1 MTPEWIYLL
10 KVNVGIAL
18 FYAFY
23 KLFCQRDTFFV
34 WRRFALLS
42 FMAIS
47 FIYPLLN
54 IQDWV
59 KEQPAMYELA
69 DYYATW
75 MSDQEVNVSVNAT
88 ATQSAKLPSLMVIGM
103 YIYYIGVITLT
114 LRFLTQLLSI
124 FRIRRTGTT
133 TLLNGQRI
141 ISIPTDVSPFSF
153 FGWIFLH
160 LPNIQKDNQQEIMM
174 HEQTHVRQWHSVDV
188 VLSELLCIICWFNP
202 FMWLLKGEIRLNLE
216 YLADNKVSE
225 TIHNN
230 KQYQY
235 HLLGLAHTKQ
245 QIGLYNNFNVSHLKK
260 RIIMMNKKRTRMT
273 GRIKYALF
281 APLAI
286 ALLLASNISCISNE
300 KKNEQAEVPAVQ
312 QAEAPTSP
320 VETTPMN
327 NEATVEE
334 VFTMV
339 EEMPEYPG
347 GMAAA
352 MKWIANELKYPAIAQ
367 ENGVQGRVTV
377 RFIINKDGSV
387 SDAIVAKGVDP
398 HLDKEALRVISK
410 MPNWKPGKQR
420 GQAVRV
426 SYNLPVRF
434 KLN

>member
-1 MTPEWIYLL
+1 
-10 KVNVGIAL
+10 
-18 FYAFY
+18 
-23 KLFCQRDTFFV
+23 
-34 WRRFALLS
+34 
-42 FMAIS
+42 MAIS

-124 FRIRRTGTT
+124 FRIRRSGTT

-188 VLSELLCIICWFNP
+188 VLSELLSIICWFNP

-245 QIGLYNNFNVSHLKK
+245 QTGLYNNFNVSHLKK

-286 ALLLASNISCISNE
+286 ALLLASNISCTSSDTDSMP
-300 KKNEQAEVPAVQ
+300 ASTPAMEVDENHVF
-312 QAEAPTSP
+312 EI
-320 VETTPMN
+320 
-327 NEATVEE
+327 VEE
-334 VFTMV
+334 GAEF
-339 EEMPEYPG
+339 PD
-347 GMAAA
+347 GMAACL
-352 MKWIANELKYPAIAQ
+352 KWMMENLDYPTAASEAGI
-367 ENGVQGRVTV
+367 QGRVYV
-377 RFIINKDGSV
+377 SFVVQKDGSLTDIKIARGV
-387 SDAIVAKGVDP
+387 HPTLDEEAI
-398 HLDKEALRVISK
+398 RVVKK
-410 MPNWKPGKQR
+410 MPKWKPGRQNGKNVN
-420 GQAVRV
+420 VRATV
-426 SYNLPVRF
+426 PVNF
-434 KLN
+434 KLL